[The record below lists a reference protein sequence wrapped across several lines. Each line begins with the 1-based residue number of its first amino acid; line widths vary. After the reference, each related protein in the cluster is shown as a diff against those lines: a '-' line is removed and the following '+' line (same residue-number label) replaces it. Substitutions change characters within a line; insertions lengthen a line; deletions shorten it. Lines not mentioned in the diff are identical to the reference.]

1 MQRRT
6 ILLAASGLLAAPVVV
21 RAQSGGTGA
30 WPNGPVR
37 IVNPF
42 APGGTSDIVIR
53 PIAERL
59 ERAFGRPFIVDNRAG
74 AGGTV
79 GAAAAAGARPDGQ
92 TLLIANTGP
101 LAVAPSVFPNLSY
114 DPARS
119 FSYIALLG
127 GAPIVCAVKGDG
139 PLRSMQ
145 DYLAAARRGPDA
157 VSYGS
162 SGVGS
167 VGHLTGV
174 LFGLETG
181 VRLLHVPFRGAPEAQ
196 QAVLSGDATSL
207 WDTSGANAGVI
218 RAGQMRGLAVSS
230 AERVSALPD
239 VPTLKESG
247 FPGVVAT
254 NWFALAAPAGLD
266 PGIVARLGAA
276 AREALADAG
285 IRERLEAA
293 GVVPMGTETPA
304 EIAGF
309 VAKERERWA
318 PVARAAGIKPT

>member
-6 ILLAASGLLAAPVVV
+6 ILLAASRLLAAPAVV
-21 RAQSGGTGA
+21 RAQGSGT

-53 PIAERL
+53 PLTERL

-79 GAAAAAGARPDGQ
+79 GAAAAAQARPDGQ
-92 TLLIANTGP
+92 TLLVANTGP
-101 LAVAPSVFPNLSY
+101 LAVAPSVFPNLPY

-119 FSYIALLG
+119 FSYIAMLG

-139 PLRSMQ
+139 PLRGMA
-145 DYLAAARRGPDA
+145 DYAAAARARPEA
-157 VSYGS
+157 VTYGS

-174 LFGLETG
+174 LFGTEAG
-181 VRLLHVPFRGAPEAQ
+181 VQMLHIPFRGAPEAQ
-196 QAVLSGDATSL
+196 QSVLSGGATSL
-207 WDTSGANAGVI
+207 WDTVGANVGAI
-218 RAGQMRGLAVSS
+218 RAGGLRALAVSS
-230 AERVSALPD
+230 AERVAALPD
-239 VPTLKESG
+239 VPTLRESG

-254 NWFALAAPAGLD
+254 NWFVLAAPAGLD
-266 PGIVARLGAA
+266 AGIAARLN
-276 AREALADAG
+276 EACQRALEDPTV
-285 IRERLEAA
+285 RERLEAA
-293 GVVPMGTETPA
+293 GVVPLGNNAPA
-304 EIAGF
+304 EIQGF
-309 VAKERERWA
+309 VAQERARWA
-318 PVARAAGIKPT
+318 PVVRTAGVQPS

>member
-1 MQRRT
+1 MQRRA
-6 ILLAASGLLAAPVVV
+6 ILLTVPGLLAAPAVL
-21 RAQSGGTGA
+21 RAQPSP

-42 APGGTSDIVIR
+42 APGGTSDIIIR
-53 PIAERL
+53 PLAERL
-59 ERAFGRPFIVDNRAG
+59 ERAFGRPFIIDNRAG

-101 LAVAPSVFPNLSY
+101 LAVAPSVFPNLAY

-119 FSYIALLG
+119 FAYVALLG
-127 GAPIVCAVKGDG
+127 GAPIVCAVKGGDG
-139 PLRSMQ
+139 PLRSMS
-145 DYLAAARRGPDA
+145 DYLAAARRGADA

-174 LFGLETG
+174 LFGLEAG

-196 QAVLSGDATSL
+196 QSVLSGDTASL
-207 WDTSGANAGVI
+207 WDTSGANAAAI

-230 AERVSALPD
+230 AERVPALPD
-239 VPTLKESG
+239 VPSLRESG

-266 PGIVARLGAA
+266 PEIVARLNAA
-276 AREALADAG
+276 ARDALADPA
-285 IRERLEAA
+285 IRERLEAS
-293 GVVPMGTETPA
+293 GVVPLGTETPA
-304 EIAGF
+304 EIADF

-318 PVARAAGIKPT
+318 PVARAAGIRPG

>member
-1 MQRRT
+1 MQRRS
-6 ILLAASGLLAAPVVV
+6 ILLAAPGLLAVPAIA
-21 RAQSGGTGA
+21 RAQGGGA
-30 WPNGPVR
+30 WPSGPVR

-79 GAAAAAGARPDGQ
+79 GATAAAQARPDGH
-92 TLLIANTGP
+92 TLLVANTGP
-101 LAVAPSVFPNLSY
+101 LAVAPSLFPGLAY

-119 FSYIALLG
+119 FSYISMFG

-139 PLRSMQ
+139 PLRGMA
-145 DYLAAARRGPDA
+145 DYLAAARARAEA
-157 VSYGS
+157 VTYGS

-181 VRLLHVPFRGAPEAQ
+181 VRLLHIPFRGAPEAQ
-196 QAVLSGDATSL
+196 SAVLAGDTTSL
-207 WDTSGANAGVI
+207 WDTSGANAGAI
-218 RAGQMRGLAVSS
+218 RAGGLRGLAVTS
-230 AERVSALPD
+230 AERVAALPE
-239 VPTLKESG
+239 VPSLRELG

-254 NWFALAAPAGLD
+254 NWFVLAGPAGLD
-266 PGIVARLGAA
+266 PAIVARLNEACQ
-276 AREALADAG
+276 RALAEPAV
-285 IRERLEAA
+285 RERLDNA
-293 GVVPMGTETPA
+293 GVVPLGNLAPA
-304 EIAGF
+304 EIQGF
-309 VAKERERWA
+309 VAQERSRWA
-318 PVARAAGIKPT
+318 PVVQAAGIKPT

>member
-1 MQRRT
+1 MQRRAAF
-6 ILLAASGLLAAPVVV
+6 LAVPGLLAAPAAL
-21 RAQSGGTGA
+21 RAQSA
-30 WPNGPVR
+30 PWPNGPVR

-42 APGGTSDIVIR
+42 APGGTSDIIIR
-53 PIAERL
+53 PLAERL
-59 ERAFGRPFIVDNRAG
+59 ERVFGRPFIVDNRAG

-79 GAAAAAGARPDGQ
+79 GTAAAAGARPDGQ

-139 PLRSMQ
+139 PLRGMA
-145 DYLAAARRGPDA
+145 DYLAAARRGADA
-157 VSYGS
+157 VSFGS

-174 LFGLETG
+174 MFGLETG
-181 VRLLHVPFRGAPEAQ
+181 TRLLHVPFRGAPEAQ
-196 QAVLSGDATSL
+196 QSVLAGDTTSL
-207 WDTSGANAGVI
+207 WDTSGVNAGMI

-230 AERVSALPD
+230 AERVPALPD
-239 VPTLKESG
+239 VPSLRESG

-254 NWFALAAPAGLD
+254 NWFALAGPAGLD
-266 PGIVARLGAA
+266 PEIVARLNAA
-276 AREALADAG
+276 AREALSDPA
-285 IRERLEAA
+285 IRERLETS
-293 GVVPMGTETPA
+293 GVVPLGTATPG
-304 EIAGF
+304 EIEGF
-309 VAKERERWA
+309 VANEAARWA
-318 PVARAAGIKPT
+318 PVARAAGIRPG

>member
-1 MQRRT
+1 MQRRS
-6 ILLAASGLLAAPVVV
+6 ILLAASGLFAAPAVV
-21 RAQSGGTGA
+21 RAQSSGAGA

-59 ERAFGRPFIVDNRAG
+59 ERAFGRPFVVDNRAG

-79 GAAAAAGARPDGQ
+79 GAAAAGARPDGQ

-119 FSYIALLG
+119 FSYVALLG

-139 PLRSMQ
+139 PVRSMQ
-145 DYLAAARRGPDA
+145 EYLAAARRGVDA

-181 VRLLHVPFRGAPEAQ
+181 TRLLHVPFRGAPEAQ

-239 VPTLKESG
+239 VPILKESG

-276 AREALADAG
+276 AREALADPA
-285 IRERLEAA
+285 IHERLEAA
-293 GVVPMGTETPA
+293 GVVPMGAETPA

-318 PVARAAGIKPT
+318 PVARAAGIKPA

>member
-6 ILLAASGLLAAPVVV
+6 VFLAVPGLLAAPAAP
-21 RAQSGGTGA
+21 RAQPAAA
-30 WPNGPVR
+30 WPSGPVR

-127 GAPIVCAVKGDG
+127 GAPIVCAVKGGDG

-145 DYLAAARRGPDA
+145 DYLAAARRGADA

-196 QAVLSGDATSL
+196 QAVLSGDTTSL

-276 AREALADAG
+276 AREALADPG

-293 GVVPMGTETPA
+293 GVVPMGAETPA

-318 PVARAAGIKPT
+318 PVARAAGIKPA

>member
-1 MQRRT
+1 MRRRS
-6 ILLAASGLLAAPVVV
+6 ILLAASGLLAAPAVV
-21 RAQSGGTGA
+21 RAQGGA

-92 TLLIANTGP
+92 TLLVANTGP
-101 LAVAPSVFPNLSY
+101 LAVAPSVFPNLPY

-119 FSYIALLG
+119 FSYVALLG
-127 GAPIVCAVKGDG
+127 GAPIVCAAKGDG
-139 PLRSMQ
+139 PLRTMQ
-145 DYLAAARRGPDA
+145 DYLAAARARPEA
-157 VSYGS
+157 VTYGS

-174 LFGLETG
+174 LFGLEAG

-207 WDTSGANAGVI
+207 WDTSGANAGAI

-230 AERVSALPD
+230 AERVPALPD

-266 PGIVARLGAA
+266 PGIAARLGAA
-276 AREALADAG
+276 AREALADPG

-293 GVVPMGTETPA
+293 GVVPMGAETPA

-318 PVARAAGIKPT
+318 PVVRAAGIRPS